1 MVLWCGADSNP
12 GVSRYSWFKQTT
24 ESSSWVVVNGSAAAE
39 LRIPLAS
46 RTDSGHYRCIAEN
59 ADGDGEASRATS
71 LDVQSRPENLTLS
84 VPTIL
89 EAGNQTTITCSV
101 HNVYPSESASMQFES
116 DGIEGRSTQQ
126 TQENGDGT
134 GTIKEGDSMVLWC
147 GADSNPGVSR
157 YSWFKQTT
165 ESSSWVVVNGSA
177 AAELRIPL
185 ASRTDCGHYRCIAE
199 NADGDGEASRATSL
213 DVQYPPDLVRVSPC
227 DNRSL
232 CWVCEVEAN
241 PLANLTWLEDGAAG
255 RRLMSGGDLPH
266 NGTRTSL
273 RIQMAQQKEVLI
285 CAAVNSHGQKQEVKT
300 INKKA
305 RPENLTL
312 SVPTILEAGN
322 QTTIT
327 CSVHNMYP
335 SESASMQ
342 FESDGI
348 EGRSTQQTQEN
359 GDGTCVKTVTFT
371 FIPQHFHNRKNL
383 SCSVAGTI
391 KEGDSMVLWCGA
403 DSNPGVSRYSWFKQ
417 TTESSSWVV
426 VNGSAAAELRIP
438 LASRTDSG
446 HYRCIAEN
454 ADGDGEASR
463 ATSLD
468 VQYPPDLVRVS
479 PCDNRSL
486 CWVCE
491 VEANPLA
498 NLTWLEDGAA
508 GRRLMSGGDLPHN
521 GTRTSLRIQM
531 AQQKEELICAAVNS
545 HGQKQEVKT
554 INKKG
559 RETRQRDSSAEASPE
574 VIYDVVQNLTEDQTT
589 ESSSWVVV
597 NGSAAAEL
605 RIPLASRTDCGHYRC
620 IAENADG
627 DGEASR
633 ATSLDV
639 QYPPDVVLV
648 RPCDNRSLCWVCE
661 VEANPLANLTW
672 LEDGAAG
679 RRLMSGG
686 DLLHNGTRTSL
697 RIQMAQ
703 QKEELICAAVN
714 SHGQK
719 QEVKTI
725 NKKGGT
731 ALNTVLP
738 AAVGTLAAF
747 ITVVALFC
755 IVRRKGRETR
765 QRDSSAEASPEVIYD
780 VVQNLTEDQEPAAKV
795 SDEEEELVYADL
807 DLAPRGK
814 RKWEPVSESVLTE
827 YSDLKTVAQLK
838 AGDTAA
844 SQQ

>member
-1 MVLWCGADSNP
+1 MI
-12 GVSRYSWFKQTT
+12 
-24 ESSSWVVVNGSAAAE
+24 SANVWNNRDLGKYVA
-39 LRIPLAS
+39 
-46 RTDSGHYRCIAEN
+46 
-59 ADGDGEASRATS
+59 
-71 LDVQSRPENLTLS
+71 RPENLTLS
-84 VPTIL
+84 VPTVL

-116 DGIEGRSTQQ
+116 GGIEGTSKQQ

-213 DVQYPPDLVRVSPC
+213 DVQYGPRNVSVSVTPSGTIKEGDSVVLWC
-227 DNRSL
+227 GGD
-232 CWVCEVEAN
+232 AN
-241 PLANLTWLEDGAAG
+241 PGVSRYSWFKQPAESSSWAGVNGSAAAELRIPLASRTDSGHYRCIAENADGDGEASRA
-255 RRLMSGGDLPH
+255 
-266 NGTRTSL
+266 TSL
-273 RIQMAQQKEVLI
+273 
-285 CAAVNSHGQKQEVKT
+285 
-300 INKKA
+300 
-305 RPENLTL
+305 L
-312 SVPTILEAGN
+312 SVPTVLEAGN

-327 CSVHNMYP
+327 CSVHNVYP

-342 FESDGI
+342 FESGGI
-348 EGRSTQQTQEN
+348 EGTSKQQTQEN

-383 SCSVAGTI
+383 SCSVAHPNLTHTLQANVTLDI
-391 KEGDSMVLWCGA
+391 KS
-403 DSNPGVSRYSWFKQ
+403 
-417 TTESSSWVV
+417 
-426 VNGSAAAELRIP
+426 AELRIP

-468 VQYPPDLVRVS
+468 VQYPPDLVRV
-479 PCDNRSL
+479 
-486 CWVCE
+486 
-491 VEANPLA
+491 
-498 NLTWLEDGAA
+498 
-508 GRRLMSGGDLPHN
+508 
-521 GTRTSLRIQM
+521 
-531 AQQKEELICAAVNS
+531 
-545 HGQKQEVKT
+545 
-554 INKKG
+554 
-559 RETRQRDSSAEASPE
+559 
-574 VIYDVVQNLTEDQTT
+574 
-589 ESSSWVVV
+589 
-597 NGSAAAEL
+597 
-605 RIPLASRTDCGHYRC
+605 
-620 IAENADG
+620 
-627 DGEASR
+627 
-633 ATSLDV
+633 
-639 QYPPDVVLV
+639 

-686 DLLHNGTRTSL
+686 ELLHNGTRTSL

-703 QKEELICAAVN
+703 QKEVLICAAVN

-731 ALNTVLP
+731 ALNTILP
-738 AAVGTLAAF
+738 AAVGILAAF
-747 ITVVALFC
+747 ITVVTLFC

-780 VVQNLTEDQEPAAKV
+780 VVQNLTEDQEPAAKA

-814 RKWEPVSESVLTE
+814 RNWEPVSESELTE